1 MLYVGLRDDKPIILH
16 TIWALR
22 HKPQDRPEQ
31 KLMLGKT
38 LLSTL
43 VLGEELSLSKGT
55 TLKRLD
61 SMLILPVTD
70 QSSTTPESASL
81 EEKK

>member
-1 MLYVGLRDDKPIILH
+1 MLYVGLHEGKPIILH

-22 HKPQDRPEQ
+22 HKPQDCPEQ

-43 VLGEELSLSKGT
+43 VVGEELSLSKGT

-61 SMLILPVTD
+61 SMLNLPISDQPCTVTKPTSQD
-70 QSSTTPESASL
+70 
-81 EEKK
+81 EKK

>member
-1 MLYVGLRDDKPIILH
+1 MLYVGLREGKPIILH

-22 HKPQDRPEQ
+22 HKPQDCPEQ

-61 SMLILPVTD
+61 SMLILPLPD
-70 QSSTTPESASL
+70 QPYTMPEPANQD
-81 EEKK
+81 EKK